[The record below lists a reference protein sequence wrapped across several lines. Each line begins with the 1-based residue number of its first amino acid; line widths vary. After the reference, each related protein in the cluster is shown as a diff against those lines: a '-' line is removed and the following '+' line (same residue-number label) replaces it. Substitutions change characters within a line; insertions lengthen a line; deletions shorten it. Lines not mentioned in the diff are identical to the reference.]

1 MSANTSLLDLY
12 LDATIIAN
20 PVERS
25 TVIQN
30 IVNVLKEYS
39 LDKKYEIKMSDGV
52 LLLLTVENGSLSA
65 VLRTHLNG
73 LITLTLEEGSSS
85 SFLTNIGVEELRKR
99 LNKAV
104 QKRVDRIPILKRGLE
119 VPNYFSSSDERI
131 FEYDFDKLVFQADSP
146 FQNVKILHS
155 PTFGNTL
162 FLDDLQ
168 NLAESDLSYTH
179 GLMKYGE
186 LSYKD
191 QEILI
196 LGGGDGG
203 LLHEL
208 LKEKPKFITMV
219 DIDQLVVDA
228 CREHLRGACFD
239 SLDKLKGDN
248 YEVIIGDCVKKMDEY
263 MKEGKMFDFVFSDL
277 TDIPIATEP
286 EGELWKFVKKIVTM
300 ALQVLKPRGRFLSHA
315 TGIGCVDALQEY
327 EKMLRKLP
335 TKVEFRSHSAF
346 VKSFLEKW
354 VFYEIWEI

>member
-85 SFLTNIGVEELRKR
+85 SFLTNICSSNEKVLQGVEELRKR

-300 ALQVLKPRGRFLSHA
+300 ALQVLKPRGRFLSHLSSKGEDQD
-315 TGIGCVDALQEY
+315 T
-327 EKMLRKLP
+327 MLDRQQPRSQPFRKL
-335 TKVEFRSHSAF
+335 
-346 VKSFLEKW
+346 LEGNG
-354 VFYEIWEI
+354 

>member
-12 LDATIIAN
+12 LDASIIAN

-39 LDKKYEIKMSDGV
+39 LDKKYEMKMSDGV

-73 LITLTLEEGSSS
+73 LITLILEEGSLS
-85 SFLTNIGVEELRKR
+85 SFLTNVEVEELRKR

-228 CREHLRGACFD
+228 CREHLRGVCFD

-263 MKEGKMFDFVFSDL
+263 MKEGKSFDFVFGDL

-300 ALQVLKPRGRFLSHA
+300 ALQVLKPRGRFLSHILA
-315 TGIGCVDALQEY
+315 EMMKDTMTFSLYIVCIFKEEKEY
-327 EKMLRKLP
+327 LSVL
-335 TKVEFRSHSAF
+335 TNQFIHF
-346 VKSFLEKW
+346 
-354 VFYEIWEI
+354 